1 MDFIDLV
8 LIVDLATHKQ
18 VLCRAP
24 GWSALSGGDIVTY
37 EATEVYE
44 DGTSR
49 CREGR
54 VHAIVTVK
62 DDKDDKEAAF
72 IISMFS
78 NAVTWPLKRV
88 LSRWDKYDLSW
99 PEDEINEQTEQTEE
113 TETEE

>member
-1 MDFIDLV
+1 MQFIDLV
-8 LIVDLATHKQ
+8 LIEDLATRKQ

-37 EATEVYE
+37 EDTEVYE

-62 DDKDDKEAAF
+62 DDKDDKEVVF
-72 IISMFS
+72 IRSIFS
-78 NAVTWPLKRV
+78 NTPSWPLKRV

-99 PEDEINEQTEQTEE
+99 SEDEINEQTEQTEKSE
-113 TETEE
+113 A